1 MQDTI
6 DISIGKDP
14 ARVLKNMV
22 LGIDG
27 IAQVKAGTRIV
38 YHKGQTWSLSEN
50 ARKVGDMARQLEG
63 LKRVILVQKKT
74 GPDEYEWLAVVRA

>member
-1 MQDTI
+1 
-6 DISIGKDP
+6 
-14 ARVLKNMV
+14 MV

-27 IAQVKAGTRIV
+27 IAQVKAGTRIL

-63 LKRVILVQKKT
+63 LKRVLLVQKKT
-74 GPDEYEWLAVVRA
+74 GPDEYEWLAVTRA